1 MTHHDDFDL
10 YKAFVNRPIIVMK
23 YKAVESPQEADAS
36 NEAVENSS
44 GNATESRACSS
55 KAGE

>member
-10 YKAFVNRPIIVMK
+10 YKTFVNRPIIVMK
-23 YKAVESPQEADAS
+23 YKVLNRRKKQMPLMKS
-36 NEAVENSS
+36 ENSS
-44 GNATESRACSS
+44 EMQASRACSS